1 MFMLLKEN
9 ERLSY
14 KYQNKYASTNGD
26 LVYDPTM
33 TPYSQDTS
41 WFRPYTTFENI
52 PLKNGPKISNVKYG
66 TYFGYDTALK
76 ELGKGWDGTFGIYAG
91 YNGSHQAFNGNSV
104 YQNGGTLGLVGVA
117 YKGNLFTGLTANI
130 GATAGSA
137 QTLQGTDNF
146 TALMGGISSKTGY
159 NFEFKDGKI
168 ILQPSMQ
175 LSYSLINTFDYTTS
189 TGVRLKSDPLHT
201 IQLEPSVKVIGN
213 IGTWQP
219 YASVS
224 MVWNVLNDTKVTAD
238 DVALP
243 EVSVKPYV
251 KYGVGVQKKW
261 ADKFTAF
268 GQAYVTNGGRNGVGL
283 QAGLRIALGDETTKS
298 KAAWLTPKK
307 KETTIVLDEKVK

>member
-1 MFMLLKEN
+1 M
-9 ERLSY
+9 
-14 KYQNKYASTNGD
+14 
-26 LVYDPTM
+26 
-33 TPYSQDTS
+33 
-41 WFRPYTTFENI
+41 
-52 PLKNGPKISNVKYG
+52 
-66 TYFGYDTALK
+66 
-76 ELGKGWDGTFGIYAG
+76 
-91 YNGSHQAFNGNSV
+91 
-104 YQNGGTLGLVGVA
+104 
-117 YKGNLFTGLTANI
+117 FTGLTANI

-201 IQLEPSVKVIGN
+201 IQLEPSLKVIGN

-251 KYGVGVQKKW
+251 KYGVGLQKKW
-261 ADKFTAF
+261 GDKFTGF

-283 QAGLRIALGDETTKS
+283 QAGLRIAIGDETVKS

-307 KETTIVLDEKVK
+307 KDTTIVLDGKVK